1 MRKMKS
7 LVLLASTAAVMA
19 CQTVNASSSLV
30 TQGLIP
36 AVPGAEVASKPS
48 NNQAVVASTRTKAS
62 VAAAEGSKR
71 TWIIFGIIAAVVVAI
86 VVITAAGGGADS
98 IY

>member
-7 LVLLASTAAVMA
+7 LVMLASTLAVMA
-19 CQTVNASSSLV
+19 CQTVNASASLV
-30 TQGLIP
+30 TQSPIP
-36 AVPGAEVASKPS
+36 AVHGAEAAKEPSK
-48 NNQAVVASTRTKAS
+48 NQAVTASTHTKAS

>member
-7 LVLLASTAAVMA
+7 LVALASTVAVMA
-19 CQTVNASSSLV
+19 CQTAGASSSLV
-30 TQGLIP
+30 KQSLIP
-36 AVPGAEVASKPS
+36 AVAGAQTATEPTTS
-48 NNQAVVASTRTKAS
+48 QAVTATTHTKAS
-62 VAAAEGSKR
+62 VAAAAGSRR
-71 TWIIFGIIAAVVVAI
+71 TWIIFGIIAAVVIAI